1 MTMHDKYTPLRTA
14 PCNEGLCRDNGTAT
28 CPIFPSSPPAGR
40 SGSTGSIHVAT
51 GRGAAHVTDSYSSW
65 TATLGERVDTK
76 SETAGTSR
84 NPARALVSDGPYR
97 SVSHTSSRSSESG
110 ERGRAM
116 ADVSVRFAMTND
128 SEVVLNLSLPQALR
142 LMEAIARKVG
152 ETLAERST
160 QTVGGVGGV
169 PASAPSNGMPSLG
182 PYTPS

>member
-1 MTMHDKYTPLRTA
+1 
-14 PCNEGLCRDNGTAT
+14 
-28 CPIFPSSPPAGR
+28 
-40 SGSTGSIHVAT
+40 
-51 GRGAAHVTDSYSSW
+51 
-65 TATLGERVDTK
+65 
-76 SETAGTSR
+76 
-84 NPARALVSDGPYR
+84 
-97 SVSHTSSRSSESG
+97 
-110 ERGRAM
+110 M

-160 QTVGGVGGV
+160 QTGGGVGGV